1 MFATAVGGV
10 HSWEIPLVK
19 FNRYLLVSSSPRST
33 LMRLVMAPLSMSRR
47 TDQHREPQVVY
58 IASWVYVLSGSF
70 AKIALLVFYLRLSP
84 QRWFRYS
91 VFATL
96 GIIVAYTTGIFFSL
110 IFACDP
116 IERSFDI
123 TITTGSCI
131 NSAALYIATAAANIT
146 SDVILFVL
154 PIPMVVKLQ
163 VPLKQKIGLM
173 FIFGVGSM

>member
-1 MFATAVGGV
+1 M
-10 HSWEIPLVK
+10 
-19 FNRYLLVSSSPRST
+19 NPRRERPAEG
-33 LMRLVMAPLSMSRR
+33 LP
-47 TDQHREPQVVY
+47 TDRSKSQVVY
-58 IASWVYVLSGSF
+58 IAAWIYVLSGSF

-96 GIIVAYTTGIFFSL
+96 VLIVGYTTGIFFSL

-131 NSAALYIATAAANIT
+131 NSAALYIATAAANII
-146 SDVILFVL
+146 SDVILFIL

>member
-1 MFATAVGGV
+1 
-10 HSWEIPLVK
+10 
-19 FNRYLLVSSSPRST
+19 
-33 LMRLVMAPLSMSRR
+33 MAAGRR
-47 TDQHREPQVVY
+47 RWVPSIETGFTNGSASQVVY
-58 IASWVYVLSGSF
+58 IAAWIYILSGSS

-96 GIIVAYTTGIFFSL
+96 ALIVGYTTGIFFSL
-110 IFACDP
+110 VFACDP
-116 IERSFDI
+116 IKRSFDI

-131 NSAALYIATAAANIT
+131 NSAALYIATAASNII

-154 PIPMVVKLQ
+154 PIPMVVTLQ